1 MDVII
6 NELTSTVEVASEEAL
21 LDPALMRRL
30 VQAVVTQLR
39 DEEAGREWEARERRL
54 DGRPGR

>member
-21 LDPALMRRL
+21 LDPALLRRL
-30 VQAVVTQLR
+30 VQAVVARLR
-39 DEEAGREWEARERRL
+39 DDEAGRQWEAQERRF
-54 DGRPGR
+54 DRRVAR